1 LFPDGRLPSPRWR
14 PVAIVAVVSF
24 AALTLVSLLSAGRY
38 SEAFDRVSSPLPE
51 LSEAVVGLPFAVSG
65 LGALAALV
73 ASALALRTRMRRASL
88 VERLQ
93 LKCLAY
99 AAMLV
104 PAAVVVVLLENA
116 IAGGE
121 GPATV
126 IATTLA
132 LIAIPVAIGVA
143 VMRYRLYEIDPLI
156 NRTLVYVT
164 LSAGLAAT
172 FAAVS
177 LTLGM
182 VIGSGSTL
190 PTAAGTLAAALV
202 FGPLRPR
209 VQILV
214 DRRILSQHVESAGAV
229 GLVSRGGFGYLLKDR
244 VLDVA
249 EFLEAAERVS
259 RGGSALARRS
269 SRRSSGARPTPSRRS
284 LRASARC
291 SR

>member
-1 LFPDGRLPSPRWR
+1 
-14 PVAIVAVVSF
+14 
-24 AALTLVSLLSAGRY
+24 
-38 SEAFDRVSSPLPE
+38 
-51 LSEAVVGLPFAVSG
+51 
-65 LGALAALV
+65 
-73 ASALALRTRMRRASL
+73 
-88 VERLQ
+88 
-93 LKCLAY
+93 
-99 AAMLV
+99 
-104 PAAVVVVLLENA
+104 
-116 IAGGE
+116 
-121 GPATV
+121 V

-182 VIGSGSTL
+182 VIGSGSTV

-269 SRRSSGARPTPSRRS
+269 SRRSTGARPTPSRRS